1 MLRADMDVQCLESQ
15 EISQMYLLE
24 AISTCWLLQLQQKAM
39 LLPMLCLDL
48 LMLLSFTISLQNKW

>member
-1 MLRADMDVQCLESQ
+1 MLHANMDVQCLESQ